1 MQKQLELEFADV
13 LDKSFKIKLD
23 EPKEDLVESEVK
35 AVMDDIITKK
45 VFTNRGQDLKEIKGA
60 RTITTTIEELDLA

>member
-23 EPKEDLVESEVK
+23 DPKDGLEGVEVK
-35 AVMDDIITKK
+35 AVMDDIIAKK
-45 VFTNRGQDLKEIKGA
+45 VFTNRGQELVEVRGA
-60 RTITTTIEELDLA
+60 RTITTSVEELNLA